1 MSKNTDPIQ
10 SFEAAVP
17 PPLQEDILQRI
28 EECAWG
34 FREDPEIEILDVE
47 KRNVLNIEYTG
58 VIMIGGEEHRFH
70 IRSGDSAG
78 TEILS
83 WNSDSQIDREARRI
97 TTLVPLAHRV
107 DEAIY
112 RGQAA
117 AFLAEWDAALDPASE
132 KGRVLHR
139 LPQAAA
145 YDAYFAPG
153 SGASRTHHDKARQAG
168 YEIEEQEVATARRRQ
183 LLAAALPLVPLR
195 QEGDAL
201 PQILA
206 WDAALSGRTA
216 AGHRALMLWAQIL
229 GAIAERGAS
238 APRPDEAS
246 WLRETGFEF
255 GTPGSALR
263 LRAGLT
269 RELITVEDIAGFDP
283 ATLPENPFAVL
294 LNRLDPALAPDVRVN
309 PQAEMR
315 QILESMAFD
324 MARKKTLEVPEVFAA
339 RAAELGYR
347 LGCRRS
353 FKISD
358 EESAPSF

>member
-1 MSKNTDPIQ
+1 MLAEKLETNPMPQ
-10 SFEAAVP
+10 RENPENSFAAAVP
-17 PPLQEDILQRI
+17 APLQEDVLQRI

-34 FREDPEIEILDVE
+34 FREDPEIEIIDVE

-58 VIMIGGEEHRFH
+58 VIQIEGQEHRFH

-83 WNSDSQIDREARRI
+83 WNSDSQIGREAA
-97 TTLVPLAHRV
+97 TLLA
-107 DEAIY
+107 D
-112 RGQAA
+112 
-117 AFLAEWDAALDPASE
+117 WDAALDPASE
-132 KGRVLHR
+132 KGRLLHR

-195 QEGDAL
+195 QEGDPL

-206 WDAALSGRTA
+206 WDAALAGNSV
-216 AGHRALMLWAQIL
+216 AGHRALLLWTQIL
-229 GAIAERGAS
+229 GTMADRGAS
-238 APRPDEAS
+238 APRPEEMS

-269 RELITVEDIAGFDP
+269 RELITVEEIAGFDP

-294 LNRLDPALAPDVRVN
+294 LNQLDPALAPDVRVN

-315 QILESMAFD
+315 QILESLAFD
-324 MARKKTLEVPEVFAA
+324 MARMKALEVPEVFAR

-347 LGCRRS
+347 IDCRRIFEVKHEDQS
-353 FKISD
+353 
-358 EESAPSF
+358 PSV